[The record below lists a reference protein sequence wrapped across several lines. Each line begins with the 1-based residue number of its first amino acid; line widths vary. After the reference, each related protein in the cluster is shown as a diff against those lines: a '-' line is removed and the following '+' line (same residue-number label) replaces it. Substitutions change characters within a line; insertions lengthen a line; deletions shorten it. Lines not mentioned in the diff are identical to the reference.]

1 VQLPGRR
8 TSPPCQAGP
17 DAHINWVRL
26 PGRRTSPPCQAGPD
40 AQAACAI
47 QAGAA
52 QRSGLGGGQSASLA
66 QAAQCRAT
74 IGIASH
80 RQGRTAASSLPASS
94 PPRRSVRCNSF
105 SRSGSTSYITNR
117 PSLYRWAAQL
127 RGQPPL
133 SACGQRGGRGGGRG
147 GRQTCAQRD
156 DGGGRSCCDRC
167 RRRTGRVELKHE
179 PFLPL
184 PSPSVVAPLC
194 AAGAATTELFTR
206 SAG

>member
-1 VQLPGRR
+1 
-8 TSPPCQAGP
+8 
-17 DAHINWVRL
+17 VRL

-66 QAAQCRAT
+66 QAAQRRAT

-105 SRSGSTSYITNR
+105 SISGSTSYITNR

-133 SACGQRGGRGGGRG
+133 SACGQRGKQAPLLYPVGGRGEGRG

-167 RRRTGRVELKHE
+167 RRRTGRVELKLE
-179 PFLPL
+179 LFLPL
-184 PSPSVVAPLC
+184 PSPSIVAPLC